1 MLNVA
6 IYQYNVEQHVAFIGL
21 CATLQAG
28 GTNKNRRSNV
38 KITVGNISFKSKE
51 VNKHI
56 TKNLKDFTPRQF
68 ATFFRD
74 TIFNVSRA
82 QNITNNVYVSLRRQY
97 SHLLTE
103 NAEEEKFWA
112 ADFQLDNSNCPEYI
126 RVALRTRYNDKFV
139 KK

>member
-1 MLNVA
+1 
-6 IYQYNVEQHVAFIGL
+6 
-21 CATLQAG
+21 
-28 GTNKNRRSNV
+28 
-38 KITVGNISFKSKE
+38 
-51 VNKHI
+51 
-56 TKNLKDFTPRQF
+56 
-68 ATFFRD
+68 
-74 TIFNVSRA
+74 
-82 QNITNNVYVSLRRQY
+82 VSLRRQY